1 MLAKEIKM
9 ANIKK
14 QREFIEAQLKK
25 VSLTNDDGDTSYP
38 YVGHLFPEV
47 KQYFKKE
54 GFKIVEFNSDSI
66 TSLTKGR
73 SIYLFT
79 IEDEVELSDA
89 ELEEAEKCFET
100 TNEMLTR
107 IVKESGIENPFEAI
121 FADALGISLPSENGE
136 DSEHS
141 AMLDILSVLGGNFKQ
156 ENPEDIDDGYEDEE
170 P

>member
-14 QREFIEAQLKK
+14 QREFIKAQLKK
-25 VSLTNDDGDTSYP
+25 VSLTNNDGDTSYP

-54 GFKIVEFNSDSI
+54 GFKIVEFNNDTI
-66 TSLTKGR
+66 ASLTKGR
-73 SIYLFT
+73 SIHLFT
-79 IEDEVELSDA
+79 VNDETVLLSYK
-89 ELEEAEKCFET
+89 ELEEAENNFET
-100 TNEMLTR
+100 TDEMLTR
-107 IVKESGIENPFEAI
+107 VVKESGIENPFEAI
-121 FADALGISLPSENGE
+121 FADALGISLSSENGE

-141 AMLDILSVLGGNFKQ
+141 AMFDFLSLMGKYGTKTS
-156 ENPEDIDDGYEDEE
+156 EDIDDSYEDE